1 MFIKKDVNVQNLV
14 AKKNIVNVI
23 LMELDVVVNVNV
35 KIVRILKP

>member
-1 MFIKKDVNVQNLV
+1 MFIKKDVHVQNLV